1 MNYEKTILCL
11 ANSRKL
17 DGRCAAGKEF
27 RDGEC
32 GEWIRPVSKRPSEEI
47 SWSERRYESGQDPQ
61 VLDIISIPML
71 EPRPDS
77 FQVENH
83 LIDDEYYWEKVDRAN
98 WQDVVA
104 VVDAVPGPLW
114 INGFSTW
121 EGQNDKVPEAQAETL
136 TASLLLIRPDN
147 VRIHVGREGGVFAPA
162 RRKVR
167 ASFDFNGQSYLFAVT
182 HPAIERRYLSRQD
195 GDFAID
201 EAILCVS
208 LSKIWNGYGFKLI
221 AAVITPDM

>member
-121 EGQNDKVPEAQAETL
+121 EGQTRGTSRNSDCIAPSNPPRQRKNSCWTRRGSFRAGEAE
-136 TASLLLIRPDN
+136 SPRF
-147 VRIHVGREGGVFAPA
+147 V
-162 RRKVR
+162 
-167 ASFDFNGQSYLFAVT
+167 
-182 HPAIERRYLSRQD
+182 
-195 GDFAID
+195 
-201 EAILCVS
+201 
-208 LSKIWNGYGFKLI
+208 
-221 AAVITPDM
+221 